1 MGLTAKDRK
10 FLLSWGYEERDFQ
23 QIERATRKSNTSY
36 TLGVTPIDREE
47 AIQLL
52 GRENYLSGIARS
64 AFHSSAVRETDDGRT
79 VYFDSSRLFKGRD

>member
-1 MGLTAKDRK
+1 MGLTAKDRE
-10 FLLSWGYEERDFQ
+10 LLMSWGYEERDFQ

-36 TLGVTPIDREE
+36 TLGGTPIDREE

-64 AFHSSAVRETDDGRT
+64 AFHGSAARETGDGGN
-79 VYFDSSRLFKGRD
+79 VYFDSFRLFKRRG

>member
-1 MGLTAKDRK
+1 MGLTAKDREL
-10 FLLSWGYEERDFQ
+10 LLSWGYEERDFQ

-36 TLGVTPIDREE
+36 TLGGTPIDREE

-64 AFHSSAVRETDDGRT
+64 AFHCSAARETGDGRN
-79 VYFDSSRLFKGRD
+79 VYFDSFRLFKRRG